1 MADNTIGPEAQ
12 KLRTRCITPRT
23 RRARWLLVAFMLLL
37 AAGCW
42 PVIMLF
48 NRAVVVAG
56 LPLMA
61 LWSYIIVFASV
72 ALMALAN
79 RLLAGGSEDAG
90 AGYYQASEE
99 SREP

>member
-1 MADNTIGPEAQ
+1 MTDHNIGPDAK
-12 KLRTRCITPRT
+12 KLRSRVIMPRS
-23 RRARWLLVAFMLLL
+23 RRARWLLAAFMLLL

-42 PVIMLF
+42 PVITLF
-48 NRAVVVAG
+48 NRPVVAAG

-61 LWSYIIVFASV
+61 LWSYVIVFASV

-79 RLLAGGSEDAG
+79 RLLAGRSDAPQ
-90 AGYYQASEE
+90 AGHYPSSRE

>member
-1 MADNTIGPEAQ
+1 MTDHTIGPDAK
-12 KLRTRCITPRT
+12 KLRSRVIMPRS
-23 RRARWLLVAFMLLL
+23 RRGCWLLAAFMLLL

-48 NRAVVVAG
+48 NRPVVVAG

-61 LWSYIIVFASV
+61 LWSYVIVFASV

-79 RLLAGGSEDAG
+79 RLLAGRKNAPPAG
-90 AGYYQASEE
+90 HYPPSRE

>member
-1 MADNTIGPEAQ
+1 MADNDIGPGAE
-12 KLRTRCITPRT
+12 KLRRRVIMPRS
-23 RRARWLLVAFMLLL
+23 RRARWLLAAFALLL

-48 NRAVVVAG
+48 NRPVVVAG

-61 LWSYIIVFASV
+61 LWSYVIVFASV

-79 RLLAGGSEDAG
+79 RLLSGGHGERRSAH
-90 AGYYQASEE
+90 YQPSEE
-99 SREP
+99 LREP

>member
-1 MADNTIGPEAQ
+1 MADNDIGPAAQ
-12 KLRTRCITPRT
+12 KLRTRFITPRS
-23 RRARWLLVAFMLLL
+23 RRARWLLLAFMLLL

-48 NRAVVVAG
+48 NRPVVAGG

-61 LWSYIIVFASV
+61 LWSYVIVFASV

-79 RLLAGGSEDAG
+79 QLLAKDRDNTGPRHD
-90 AGYYQASEE
+90 QASEE